1 MLHDLLSPGGQ
12 EVLQAAIALAP
23 RPEDFLRHFQ
33 ILTRNHSERLVR
45 PALEIAINR
54 RAALAKFPQGEL
66 LYFTRESL
74 EQASAYA
81 VASYRAGRY
90 RDFSRAADLG
100 CSAGG
105 DTLALAAVAPTVGID
120 RDPDRLALAS
130 ANLQAIG
137 LQDRV
142 DLVQADLTAPLP
154 LASGR
159 DLALFFDPARR
170 ADGRRVFS
178 VRAYCP
184 PLDVVH
190 DWLSAFPALGVKI
203 SPGVKLAELDGY
215 NAELEF
221 ISLNGQLKEA
231 VLWFGPFRT
240 AHTRATV
247 LPGPHSL
254 IADGPPWTNF
264 EPPTSALPLREPQAV
279 LYEPDPAVLRAGLV
293 EALGQQLGAAQL
305 DPDIA
310 YLTAAG
316 PTATPFARAWMI
328 EDWFPFQLKRL
339 RAYLRARGVGR
350 VTVKKRGS
358 PLEPEALIKKLRLK
372 GEESRVVV
380 LTHLRGRPI
389 VVICFE
395 R

>member
-1 MLHDLLSPGGQ
+1 M
-12 EVLQAAIALAP
+12 ALAP
-23 RPEDFLRHFQ
+23 RPEDFLRYFQ
-33 ILTRNHSERLVR
+33 TLTRTHSESLVR

-54 RAALAKFPQGEL
+54 RAALAKFPQAEL

-74 EQASAYA
+74 EQASAFA
-81 VASYRAGRY
+81 IASYRASRY

-105 DTLALAAVAPTVGID
+105 DTLALAAAAPTVGID

-130 ANLQAIG
+130 ANLQATG

-170 ADGRRVFS
+170 AAGRRVFS
-178 VRAYCP
+178 VRAYQP
-184 PLDVVH
+184 PLDIVL
-190 DWLSAFPALGVKI
+190 DWLPAYPALGVKI

-215 NAELEF
+215 QAELEF

-247 LPGPHSL
+247 LPGAHTL
-254 IADGPPWTNF
+254 VTEGPPWTKF
-264 EPPTSALPLREPQAV
+264 
-279 LYEPDPAVLRAGLV
+279 
-293 EALGQQLGAAQL
+293 
-305 DPDIA
+305 
-310 YLTAAG
+310 
-316 PTATPFARAWMI
+316 
-328 EDWFPFQLKRL
+328 
-339 RAYLRARGVGR
+339 
-350 VTVKKRGS
+350 
-358 PLEPEALIKKLRLK
+358 
-372 GEESRVVV
+372 
-380 LTHLRGRPI
+380 
-389 VVICFE
+389 
-395 R
+395 

>member
-1 MLHDLLSPGGQ
+1 MALS
-12 EVLQAAIALAP
+12 P
-23 RPEDFLRHFQ
+23 RPEDFLRYFQ
-33 ILTRNHSERLVR
+33 TLVR
-45 PALEIAINR
+45 SYPEPLARAALETAINR

-81 VASYRAGRY
+81 VAAYRARRY
-90 RDFSRAADLG
+90 RDFSQVADLG

-120 RDPDRLALAS
+120 RDADRLALAS
-130 ANLQAIG
+130 ANLQATG
-137 LQDRV
+137 LAGQALLVRG
-142 DLVQADLTAPLP
+142 DLNDPLP
-154 LASGR
+154 LAPGP

-170 ADGRRVFS
+170 ANGRRVFS
-178 VRAYCP
+178 VYAYHP
-184 PLDVVH
+184 PLAVVK
-190 DWLSAFPALGVKI
+190 DWLPAYPALGVKI
-203 SPGVKLAELDGY
+203 SPGVKLAELTGY
-215 NAELEF
+215 GAELEF

-240 AHTRATV
+240 AQTRATL
-247 LPGPHSL
+247 LPGPHTL
-254 IADGPPWTNF
+254 AVDGPAGASF
-264 EPPTSALPLREPQAV
+264 EPSVSALPLREPQAY

-293 EALGQQLGAAQL
+293 EALGHQLGAAQL

-310 YLTAAG
+310 YLTAEQAVS
-316 PTATPFARAWMI
+316 TPFARVWAV
-328 EDWFPFQLKRL
+328 EAWFPFQLKRL

-358 PLEPEALIKKLRLK
+358 PLTPEALIHKLRLK
-372 GEESRVVV
+372 GDEGRVVV

-389 VVICFE
+389 VLVCFE